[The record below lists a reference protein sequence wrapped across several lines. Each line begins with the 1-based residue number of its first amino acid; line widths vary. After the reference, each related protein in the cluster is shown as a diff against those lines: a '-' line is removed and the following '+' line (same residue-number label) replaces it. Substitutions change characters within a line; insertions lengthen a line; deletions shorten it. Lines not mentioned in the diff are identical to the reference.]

1 MKLKIAILT
10 IVNLIAFIALLY
22 MFDIFGVVN
31 YYTLMRNRIAP
42 NVPAFFTRFT
52 KKPRVEDMT
61 LLAMED
67 LNKMR
72 KSFNLKEKDLQAQ
85 ESLIASKAIELNTQ
99 SELIEQDRQNLLNA
113 WSNYQATMEES
124 SQYQLVLTDLAN
136 KINSM
141 PPQNSVALLNQL
153 AANGS
158 DDLIIDVLLE
168 MDAIAAAEGR
178 NSTTSYLLSLMDA
191 NIAAR
196 IIEKYEARSNPGNN
210 TVQSSPN
217 DFPNYLPDNLTNND
231 DTMLNDAIIDT
242 GAEN

>member
-1 MKLKIAILT
+1 MRLKIAILT

-31 YYTLMRNRIAP
+31 YYTLMRNKIAP
-42 NVPAFFTRFT
+42 NVPGFVNKFTQ
-52 KKPRVEDMT
+52 KKRVEDMM
-61 LLAMED
+61 LLARDD

-72 KSFNLKEKDLQAQ
+72 ESFNLREKDLQAQ
-85 ESLIASKAIELNTQ
+85 ESLIASRALELNTQ

-124 SQYQLVLTDLAN
+124 SQYQLVLADLAN

-168 MDAIAAAEGR
+168 MDSIAAAEGR
-178 NSTTSYLLSLMDA
+178 NSTTSYLLSLMDP
-191 NIAAR
+191 NVAAR
-196 IIEKYEARSNPGNN
+196 ILEKYEARSNPGNN
-210 TVQSSPN
+210 TVPSSPN
-217 DFPNYLPDNLTNND
+217 DFPSYLPDELNNTD
-231 DTMLNDAIIDT
+231 MLNEGIMDM
-242 GAEN
+242 GA